1 MAARWLTAVSR
12 HAQADDGAS
21 SNAAETFT
29 RLSTKD
35 SISATGDA
43 LGDGPAFT
51 AVLPP
56 ATLRS
61 SPHTLGR
68 AVPSTFTA
76 ERKKRSTVRS
86 FHAEGVFPFRDAV
99 L

>member
-1 MAARWLTAVSR
+1 MPQLASRRCANGVGMAARRLTAVSR

-21 SNAAETFT
+21 SNAAEAFT

-35 SISATGDA
+35 TRSATGDA

-56 ATLRS
+56 ATFRS
-61 SPHTLGR
+61 SPRPLGI
-68 AVPSTFTA
+68 AVSPLA
-76 ERKKRSTVRS
+76 RSAQKEVHRS
-86 FHAEGVFPFRDAV
+86 F
-99 L
+99 